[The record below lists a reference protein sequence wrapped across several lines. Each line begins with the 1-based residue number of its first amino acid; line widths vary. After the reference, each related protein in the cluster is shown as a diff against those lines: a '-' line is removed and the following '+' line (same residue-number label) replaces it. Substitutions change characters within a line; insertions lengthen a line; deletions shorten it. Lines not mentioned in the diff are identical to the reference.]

1 MKKNLAFFL
10 IGIPFG
16 IIMTKSEVISW
27 FRITEMFRFEAFHMY
42 GVIGVAVVVGAVAMY
57 LLKKSRI
64 KTWEGEEVAYNPM
77 PVNTKRHLLAGSL
90 FGIGWAITGACPGPM
105 WVLVGNG
112 FAIVLVYIAGAVA
125 GTWLYGLMRDRLP
138 H

>member
-42 GVIGVAVVVGAVAMY
+42 GVIGVAVVVGAIAMY
-57 LLKKSRI
+57 FLKKSRI
-64 KTWEGEEVAYNPM
+64 KTWAGEEVAYTPM

>member
-1 MKKNLAFFL
+1 MKNLAFFL

-42 GVIGVAVVVGAVAMY
+42 GVIGVAVVAGIIAMY
-57 LLKKSRI
+57 VLKSARVR
-64 KTWEGEEVAYNPM
+64 TWAGTEVDYTPM
-77 PVNTKRHLLAGSL
+77 PLSIKRHLLAGSI

-105 WVLVGNG
+105 WVLLGNG
-112 FAIVLVYIAGAVA
+112 FWIVLIFILGAFLGTWAYGAVA
-125 GTWLYGLMRDRLP
+125 SKLP
-138 H
+138 Q

>member
-1 MKKNLAFFL
+1 MKNLSFFL

-42 GVIGVAVVVGAVAMY
+42 GVIGVAVVVGAIVMQI
-57 LLKKSRI
+57 LKKI
-64 KTWEGEEVAYNPM
+64 QVKTWSGEKVHYEPRTLNV
-77 PVNTKRHLLAGSL
+77 KRHLLAGSI

-105 WVLVGNG
+105 WVLLGNG
-112 FAIVLVYIAGAVA
+112 FWIVFIFILGAFL
-125 GTWLYGLMRDRLP
+125 GTLTYGKVMNRLP
-138 H
+138 

>member
-1 MKKNLAFFL
+1 MKNLAFFL

-42 GVIGVAVVVGAVAMY
+42 GVIGVAVVAGIIAMY
-57 LLKKSRI
+57 VLKSAKL
-64 KTWEGEEVAYNPM
+64 KTWGGGKVSYTPM
-77 PVNTKRHLLAGSL
+77 PLSIKRHLLAGSI

-105 WVLVGNG
+105 WVLLGNG
-112 FAIVLVYIAGAVA
+112 FWIVLIYILGAFLGTWAYGAVA
-125 GTWLYGLMRDRLP
+125 NKMP
-138 H
+138 Q

>member
-1 MKKNLAFFL
+1 MKNLAFFL

-42 GVIGVAVVVGAVAMY
+42 GVIGVAVVVGMIAMY
-57 LLKKSRI
+57 VLKSAKV
-64 KTWEGEEVAYNPM
+64 KTWGGSEVTYTPM
-77 PVNTKRHLLAGSL
+77 PLSIKRHLLAGSI

-105 WVLVGNG
+105 WVLLGNG
-112 FAIVLVYIAGAVA
+112 FWIVLIYILGAFLGTWAYGAVA
-125 GTWLYGLMRDRLP
+125 SKMP
-138 H
+138 Q

>member
-1 MKKNLAFFL
+1 MKNLAFFL

-42 GVIGVAVVVGAVAMY
+42 GVIGVAVVVGIIAMY
-57 LLKKSRI
+57 VLKSAKV
-64 KTWEGEEVAYNPM
+64 KTWSGTEVAYTPM
-77 PVNTKRHLLAGSL
+77 PLSIKRHLLAGSI

-105 WVLVGNG
+105 WVLLGNG
-112 FAIVLVYIAGAVA
+112 FWIVLIYILGAFLGTWAYGAVA
-125 GTWLYGLMRDRLP
+125 SKLP